1 MGKCGILFFSS
12 VKFIKKNK
20 FLFFWE
26 KNIFQIF
33 HFKKLGTKQIPGDG
47 PAQAFGWQLV
57 AVILKLHR
65 SSMPGPRQRA

>member
-1 MGKCGILFFSS
+1 LGNFF
-12 VKFIKKNK
+12 FPD
-20 FLFFWE
+20 FP
-26 KNIFQIF
+26 FQEI
-33 HFKKLGTKQIPGDG
+33 GEKQIPGDG